1 VLNDHFNILE
11 AANIADCKSFL
22 ELSMKISKFY
32 NKLLIDAQ
40 TEKAWHTEKKLFK
53 NARLSSGIL
62 KLLLLKRNRFFFR
75 CVIRV
80 TSEVTDKK

>member
-1 VLNDHFNILE
+1 MLNDHFNILE

-40 TEKAWHTEKKLFK
+40 TEKADTLKKLLK

-62 KLLLLKRNRFFFR
+62 KLLLLKRNRFFSMR
-75 CVIRV
+75 DQSNVRSYRQKV
-80 TSEVTDKK
+80 T

>member
-40 TEKAWHTEKKLFK
+40 TEKADTLKKTFK
-53 NARLSSGIL
+53 
-62 KLLLLKRNRFFFR
+62 KR
-75 CVIRV
+75 
-80 TSEVTDKK
+80 

>member
-32 NKLLIDAQ
+32 NKLLLDAR
-40 TEKAWHTEKKLFK
+40 TEKADRLKSFKKRQTF
-53 NARLSSGIL
+53 
-62 KLLLLKRNRFFFR
+62 
-75 CVIRV
+75 
-80 TSEVTDKK
+80 